1 MIFLLNAN
9 DFFSPYIFIQKQ
21 FYACKCEQRHQVVR
35 LFFPKA
41 LRMCPTWAI
50 NTKGKKRSNFASWGW
65 TFVCI
70 FTSNNMFNARFNAK
84 IHFRCRKVALL
95 ASKFCETIKDRSVW
109 SIHNMNICVLLCL
122 WLMRIGCHKK
132 WWYFCSFLRS
142 FVCLLFVCLFF
153 FIFRF
158 TKRKNAR
165 VCKYKKGIKIQVV
178 RASDRMLVI
187 NSA

>member
-1 MIFLLNAN
+1 MIF
-9 DFFSPYIFIQKQ
+9 FPYIFIQKQ

-35 LFFPKA
+35 LFIPKA
-41 LRMCPTWAI
+41 LRMCPTWAV
-50 NTKGKKRSNFASWGW
+50 NSVTKHKRKKEAILHPGVGHSFAYAHQITCSMPD
-65 TFVCI
+65 
-70 FTSNNMFNARFNAK
+70 SMQK

-142 FVCLLFVCLFF
+142 FVCLLFVYFF
-153 FIFRF
+153 FHFSF
-158 TKRKNAR
+158 HEEEKCT
-165 VCKYKKGIKIQVV
+165 C
-178 RASDRMLVI
+178 L
-187 NSA
+187 